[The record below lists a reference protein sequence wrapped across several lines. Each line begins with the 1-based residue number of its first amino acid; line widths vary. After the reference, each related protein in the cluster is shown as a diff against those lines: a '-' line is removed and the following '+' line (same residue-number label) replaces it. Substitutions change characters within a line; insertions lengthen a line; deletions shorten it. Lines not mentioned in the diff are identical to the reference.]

1 MNHYQFEELLP
12 GVSESFSVEITQK
25 MMEQFLSITNDENPL
40 HTDEAFAR
48 ARGYEGR
55 VVYGMLTGSF
65 LSTLAGMYLPGKYS
79 LIHSM
84 ESKFLRPVYVVDT
97 LTISGTVK
105 EKEDAYR
112 MLILALLI
120 KNQNGEKVSK
130 GTMQIKVLDEE
141 A

>member
-40 HTDEAFAR
+40 HTDEVFAR

-65 LSTLAGMYLPGKYS
+65 LSTLAGMYLPGEKS
-79 LIHSM
+79 LIHRVEM
-84 ESKFLRPVYVVDT
+84 EFPRPVYIGDR
-97 LTISGTVK
+97 LTITGTVS
-105 EKEDAYR
+105 EKNDGFRY
-112 MLILALLI
+112 IVVKVVI
-120 KNQNGEKVSK
+120 KNQKEEKVCRGK
-130 GTMQIKVLDEE
+130 MRIGLIHEE
-141 A
+141 

>member
-65 LSTLAGMYLPGKYS
+65 LSTLAGMYLPGEKS
-79 LIHSM
+79 LIHRVEM
-84 ESKFLRPVYVVDT
+84 EFPRPVYIGDC
-97 LTISGTVK
+97 LTITGTVS
-105 EKEDAYR
+105 EKNDVLRY
-112 MLILALLI
+112 IVIKVVI
-120 KNQNGEKVSK
+120 KNQKEEKVCRGK
-130 GTMQIKVLDEE
+130 MRIGLINEE
-141 A
+141 